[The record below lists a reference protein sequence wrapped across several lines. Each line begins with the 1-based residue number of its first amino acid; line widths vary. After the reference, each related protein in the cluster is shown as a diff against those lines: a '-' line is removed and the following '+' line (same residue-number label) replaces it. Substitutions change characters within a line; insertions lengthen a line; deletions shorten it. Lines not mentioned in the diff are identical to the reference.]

1 MKRKIIVAVILSL
14 LFMLG
19 VSLGQQTCLRGGNV
33 LSKEIP
39 PGHALLMLQVRYP
52 DEANIETTYAEPL
65 LFMQN
70 KRPEALRAV
79 ELSMEN
85 CCSNEKFL
93 ISYLG
98 GLDPVPYWNSRGI
111 QPMNGRSISFP
122 GKLEHDQIMPNDKVR
137 ISHFRVLA
145 DDGSGTA
152 VVFLIGPLE
161 ELVNTYKIRLG
172 QVFTWNSAR
181 IFQ

>member
-14 LFMLG
+14 FFVLG
-19 VSLGQQTCLRGGNV
+19 VSLGQQARIEGVNV

-39 PGHALLMLQVRYP
+39 SGQALLMLQVRYP
-52 DEANIETTYAEPL
+52 DEASIRTTYAEPL
-65 LFMQN
+65 LFMHN

-85 CCSNEKFL
+85 CCSNEQFL

-111 QPMNGRSISFP
+111 QPMNGRSIAFP
-122 GKLEHDQIMPNDKVR
+122 GKFEHDQIMPNEKVS

-152 VVFLIGPLE
+152 IVFLIGPLE
-161 ELVNTYKIRLG
+161 ELKNTYKIRLG
-172 QVFTWNSAR
+172 QVFTWESAR
-181 IFQ
+181 IFE